1 MNPQSVAQFDED
13 LDKAEDDNQELDN
26 LARLEKS
33 QKEVV
38 AEIDSKRKTT
48 EKRIEDFDIGKMLG
62 SKF

>member
-1 MNPQSVAQFDED
+1 VNPQSVAQFDED